1 LSGHHRGRDGF
12 FRSFPRW
19 LGGNR
24 QNARLYENFLHN
36 LSFDDMRLTNVLIDL
51 GGVLYEIDIEH
62 TMQRYRALSG
72 RRAESLSDQ
81 SQQPLTWFTQLD
93 RGEIDI
99 DTFARG
105 LQQDLALDADL
116 ITIKQIWRELLIGV
130 FPGRAEVLARLSRHY
145 HLALLSNTSRYHHDH
160 YRAACEPLFAH
171 MDHLFF
177 SFEMGLTKPD
187 PAIYRQALAQAG
199 WQAEETLFMDDS
211 PGNLEAAQA
220 EGIHP
225 AWIDT
230 PEAFDTWAHR
240 LLTQAEKLA

>member
-1 LSGHHRGRDGF
+1 
-12 FRSFPRW
+12 
-19 LGGNR
+19 
-24 QNARLYENFLHN
+24 
-36 LSFDDMRLTNVLIDL
+36 MRLTNVLIDL

-130 FPGRAEVLARLSRHY
+130 CPGII
-145 HLALLSNTSRYHHDH
+145 TSL
-160 YRAACEPLFAH
+160 C
-171 MDHLFF
+171 
-177 SFEMGLTKPD
+177 
-187 PAIYRQALAQAG
+187 
-199 WQAEETLFMDDS
+199 
-211 PGNLEAAQA
+211 
-220 EGIHP
+220 
-225 AWIDT
+225 
-230 PEAFDTWAHR
+230 
-240 LLTQAEKLA
+240 